1 MKSDLLR
8 HLRSSGRG
16 GRDLRHSIQT
26 MRLALASPG
35 GHVHIGPA
43 GVTVEFVG
51 LYGGSARLLG
61 YGLDHVAI
69 ALPLIV
75 LGLPA
80 IDTRACEARED
91 FVDAV
96 IRCPL
101 CAVDGKADPL
111 PADGRW
117 HGFSTAPL
125 AAVVDHWR
133 QHGAAIL
140 NWPAARTLARRWSR
154 RLVS

>member
-8 HLRSSGRG
+8 HLRSSERSR
-16 GRDLRHSIQT
+16 RDLHHSVQT
-26 MRLALASPG
+26 MRAALASPG

-51 LYGGSARLLG
+51 LYGGSARLSG

-69 ALPLIV
+69 ALPLIA

-91 FVDAV
+91 FVEAV

-111 PADGRW
+111 PEDGRW

-125 AAVVDHWR
+125 SVLIEHWR
-133 QHGAAIL
+133 AYGATII
-140 NWPAARTLARRWSR
+140 NGDRNRVYGSARA
-154 RLVS
+154 RLV